1 MVDLFSTYCIQ
12 TLHRADHVEGPPMQ
26 TVIPSSLYLQLSP
39 GKALL
44 LTRAKGMQGTDKD
57 EIGEDNAE
65 LRKTKVSFLKCVTWK
80 NSFDT

>member
-1 MVDLFSTYCIQ
+1 MESISSLLPICS
-12 TLHRADHVEGPPMQ
+12 LHRSEDHIDGPPTP

-44 LTRAKGMQGTDKD
+44 LTRAKGMQGTGKD

-65 LRKTKVSFLKCVTWK
+65 LRKTKVNDFNKFQILL
-80 NSFDT
+80 